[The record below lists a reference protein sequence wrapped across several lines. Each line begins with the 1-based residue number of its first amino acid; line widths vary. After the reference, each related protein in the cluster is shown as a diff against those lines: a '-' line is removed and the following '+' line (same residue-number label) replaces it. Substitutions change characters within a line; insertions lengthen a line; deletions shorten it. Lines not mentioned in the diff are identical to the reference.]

1 MLLDAKPAESGAGVC
16 ACGNHDGAG
25 GPGGVQAAAPGAGPD
40 PDPATGVGVAVTV
53 PPPLPGFDPDPGF
66 TAEHAATTTQTNAAN
81 PIARFI
87 ALPLVPWKSCKRRH
101 PSRHAGQAAPRRR
114 AGAAS
119 NIVVNVMQM

>member
-1 MLLDAKPAESGAGVC
+1 M
-16 ACGNHDGAG
+16 
-25 GPGGVQAAAPGAGPD
+25 
-40 PDPATGVGVAVTV
+40 TV

-66 TAEHAATTTQTNAAN
+66 TAQHAATTTQTNAAN